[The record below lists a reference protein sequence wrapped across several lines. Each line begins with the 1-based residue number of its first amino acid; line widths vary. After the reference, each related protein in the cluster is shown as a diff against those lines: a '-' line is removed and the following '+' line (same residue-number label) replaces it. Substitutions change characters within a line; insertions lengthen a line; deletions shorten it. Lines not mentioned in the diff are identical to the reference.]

1 MDEDTMLRQCHTLYD
16 AFCREEEDDFEYDPY
31 EEAEARWEMENER

>member
-1 MDEDTMLRQCHTLYD
+1 MNEDTMLRQCHTLYD
-16 AFCREEEDDFEYDPY
+16 AFCWEDEVEYDPY